1 MYTWVCPCSVLLFLI
16 TFTEERGIKV
26 INYYKYGTESLN
38 HSSHAYLVKNW
49 EACLIYLS
57 GNKQVEKP
65 LEENL
70 IKINFAERE
79 IMLYVTIMSM

>member
-1 MYTWVCPCSVLLFLI
+1 MEQNLLIIHRMLI
-16 TFTEERGIKV
+16 C
-26 INYYKYGTESLN
+26 
-38 HSSHAYLVKNW
+38 LVKNW

-79 IMLYVTIMSM
+79 VMLYVTIMSM